1 MRIARLFADLLAD
14 TTGFES
20 GMKRADRS
28 MGNTRA
34 GIIKALGDIDK
45 SFDNTG
51 REILKLGTNL
61 LAGISVG
68 KVLIDLRSVITE
80 MDNIGK
86 ASDRLGIST
95 ESFSKLVYVGK
106 LADVTMED
114 LEKSIRTLQK
124 TLVENLQGS
133 TAAAGSFRA
142 LGVSAKDLINL
153 PTEQAF
159 SQIAVAVSKIE
170 NPAQRTTVAMEL
182 FGRSGL
188 KIINLASTGADGLQ
202 DLYRE
207 AERIGLVFSRD
218 AAGKAEEF
226 NDSLTRLNESYRGLL
241 VAFASSGALDNITSG
256 INTLSSSMNVL
267 VTVAELAAVVLV
279 ARVARG
285 LLLTSAG
292 WISNTI
298 QITAYQAALARMAGV
313 SATAAAGMGAMA
325 GAAAL
330 FSRALALIGGP
341 IGLAAIGIFVALSAY
356 SKQAAE
362 NQAKLNAMVGEYQ
375 AKAQG
380 MANASAAQRRAFLED
395 SRAKINAMIGEV
407 NALAELIQSYES
419 LGGLDK
425 FGNKFLQ
432 TLGLR
437 PDITTAK
444 EQYNQLRGA
453 IEEMMKAREMAASGG
468 LKNTST
474 VVDEKAA
481 ERQAKLIKDI
491 VDGLQNETT
500 QLDVQI
506 GMFGRKESAIN
517 RVAKEQEIANKLAQ
531 EGITLTLDQANAV
544 NGYLEMIER
553 QQELYKQLQDQEKAL
568 QKFADDAATAFTDF
582 FENATT
588 RAESFSDS
596 IRGLGKA
603 LADMA
608 LKAAIFEPLQ
618 SSLGGIF
625 GSILGTKTE
634 ASTTPAVGSSI
645 TSGLGNFLDGIINSF
660 DVGTPYVTHDQV
672 AQIHKGEAVLTPDEA
687 AAWRNGGGGNVY
699 NIDAR
704 GADAGAVRRIEQTL
718 MTLAG
723 PGRIEARVADAQRR
737 GRL

>member
-28 MGNTRA
+28 MGNTRS

-68 KVLIDLRSVITE
+68 KVLLDLRSVITE

-188 KIINLASTGADGLQ
+188 KIINLAGAGAEGLQ
-202 DLYRE
+202 DLYKE
-207 AERIGLVFSRD
+207 AEKLGLVFSRD

-241 VAFASSGALDNITSG
+241 VAFASSGALDNLTNG
-256 INTLSSSMNVL
+256 INTLAGSMNVL

-285 LLLTSAG
+285 LALTSIG
-292 WISNTI
+292 WVSNTI
-298 QITAYQAALARMAGV
+298 QVTAYQAALARMAGV

-341 IGLAAIGIFVALSAY
+341 IGLAAIAIFVALSAY

-362 NQAKLNAMVGEYQ
+362 NQAKLNAMVGDYQ

-407 NALAELIQSYES
+407 NALAGLIQSYEA
-419 LGGLDK
+419 LGGVGK
-425 FGNKFLQ
+425 FFNSIGQ
-432 TLGLR
+432 QLGLN
-437 PDITTAK
+437 PDIITAK
-444 EQYNQLRGA
+444 EQYNQLRAA
-453 IEEMMKAREMAASGG
+453 IEGMMQAREMAASGG
-468 LKNTST
+468 IRATST
-474 VVDEKAA
+474 VIDEKAA
-481 ERQAKLIKDI
+481 ERQANLIKGI
-491 VDGLQNETT
+491 VDGLQAETLA
-500 QLDVQI
+500 LDVQI
-506 GMFGRKESAIN
+506 HTFGQKESAIA
-517 RVAKEQEIANKLAQ
+517 RAAKEQEIANKLAQ
-531 EGITLTLDQANAV
+531 EGINLTAEQAIAV

-553 QQELYKQLQDQEKAL
+553 QQEIYKHLQDQEKAL
-568 QKFADDAATAFTDF
+568 QEFAQDASTAFTDF
-582 FENATT
+582 FEKASTG
-588 RAESFSDS
+588 AESFSDS
-596 IRGLGKA
+596 VRGLGKA

-608 LKAAIFEPLQ
+608 LQAAVFKPLQ
-618 SSLGGIF
+618 NSLGNLF
-625 GSILGTKTE
+625 SSVLG
-634 ASTTPAVGSSI
+634 GSSVASDFVGPLQP
-645 TSGLGNFLDGIINSF
+645 SGLSGFFDGLINSF

-687 AAWRNGGGGNVY
+687 ADWRGGGGGNVY

-704 GADAGAVRRIEQTL
+704 GADAGAVRRIEQSL